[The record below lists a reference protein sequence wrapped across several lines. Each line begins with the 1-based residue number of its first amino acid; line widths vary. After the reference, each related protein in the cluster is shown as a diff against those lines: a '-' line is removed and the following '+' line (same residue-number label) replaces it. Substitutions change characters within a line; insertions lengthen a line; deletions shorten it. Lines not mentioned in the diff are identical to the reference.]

1 MAKRNRKE
9 FKGGSA
15 HDRAVAASKDRAMPE
30 PPVGPP
36 TVAKVANIE
45 GPQSP
50 QSSIPEKFLTFA
62 ENPLILA
69 VVGIAGPLMAQQSN
83 WFLLLTAACF
93 AGALHREGV
102 VRGRPWPRQVL
113 SYTLAVLS
121 GAAAGL
127 GIHVASQKQETEWIS
142 TLKAALKPPKQPAP
156 PGTASTVPLPGPATP
171 KEVIPPDF
179 SVQLVG
185 VSSEMPPQSGR
196 SYKVD
201 YEIAGGISVRSVRGI
216 ARGYYVPTSEPLP
229 ETISKFYRAFTT
241 SLKTTKLPEVP
252 ELSGKFSQPVPFGG
266 PISPS
271 RPVTILIITYIS
283 WVGPSGISGEIKTC
297 RTSQQSSYNA
307 APEWNICQISE
318 PTPADSRLEAMSWQ
332 GLITADQAM
341 AAKVEEQ
348 KKEFDAESQNL
359 HDIAL
364 RSGSPFTA
372 LAKSDDELEKRWNSK
387 FSELCPELGPLVEES
402 AFRVS
407 YEYEA
412 AFIHRAKQG
421 LQTPGNLPPQDQA
434 HDGEDAVDEIALR
447 CQSPKGTDYT
457 PPLDDTAFALRAL
470 SDALEESIQR
480 QFPAP
485 FDSRPFGR

>member
-1 MAKRNRKE
+1 
-9 FKGGSA
+9 
-15 HDRAVAASKDRAMPE
+15 
-30 PPVGPP
+30 
-36 TVAKVANIE
+36 
-45 GPQSP
+45 
-50 QSSIPEKFLTFA
+50 
-62 ENPLILA
+62 
-69 VVGIAGPLMAQQSN
+69 
-83 WFLLLTAACF
+83 
-93 AGALHREGV
+93 
-102 VRGRPWPRQVL
+102 
-113 SYTLAVLS
+113 
-121 GAAAGL
+121 
-127 GIHVASQKQETEWIS
+127 
-142 TLKAALKPPKQPAP
+142 
-156 PGTASTVPLPGPATP
+156 
-171 KEVIPPDF
+171 
-179 SVQLVG
+179 
-185 VSSEMPPQSGR
+185 
-196 SYKVD
+196 
-201 YEIAGGISVRSVRGI
+201 
-216 ARGYYVPTSEPLP
+216 
-229 ETISKFYRAFTT
+229 
-241 SLKTTKLPEVP
+241 
-252 ELSGKFSQPVPFGG
+252 
-266 PISPS
+266 
-271 RPVTILIITYIS
+271 
-283 WVGPSGISGEIKTC
+283 
-297 RTSQQSSYNA
+297 
-307 APEWNICQISE
+307 
-318 PTPADSRLEAMSWQ
+318 MSWQ